1 MNSKTLNIETP
12 NEENHLVTKNAIKEI
27 NGIAKLFTAEECA
40 DSEQSLKHHFEEK
53 SNSQTDEQNQNPL
66 AKMSTGM
73 LRYDIELMPGGID
86 INGSK
91 CFMLFDPVSDNY
103 FRLTN
108 ENKRI
113 IELIS
118 EDIPVLKFM
127 KKLERHGINV
137 AQEKILQL
145 IGFLHQN
152 NLTLPVA
159 HTTHKR
165 TLTAQ
170 EQMKKMRFKVLLSS
184 YLFFRIP
191 LIKPDKFLNDSVNIV
206 KSVFNRWMLLALI
219 FFATCGYIC
228 VIVNLHKLSNIFIN
242 SITVKGLIRYSIA
255 IMIIKI
261 VHEFAHAYAT
271 KIAGCRVRRMGIALV
286 FFVPRLYSDLTDAWR
301 VSSRKM
307 RFLIDG
313 AGIISEL
320 IIGGIAA
327 LVWANTMTGTTNT
340 VAYYIFA
347 VSILNTIFIN
357 GNPLIRYDGYYML
370 MDALNVDNLQKRSIE
385 MMKYIRHKL
394 FFGIEGKIPDG
405 YYTKAR
411 YSLVVYGI
419 GAYIYRIFLY
429 TSIIMVVYFQFTKAI
444 GIILLFLEV
453 YVLMIMPLQME
464 IKQLSMMKKK
474 MKKKN
479 VLLTTLFTG
488 LILAVLILPLPWS
501 IEMPCITQS
510 NNSSFVYT
518 QVDGFLKDIKIK
530 DGETVASN
538 DIVVTLKN
546 PNIQWQLTEQEQE
559 KKIAQLKLDT
569 LTADKDTLSLTVTQR
584 MIVSKVNES
593 IEELKR
599 QEELQINRAQTSGI
613 FALYDRKLKIG
624 KWLPKG
630 TLIGE
635 IFTPNSIILDAYIV
649 ESDYSKIKKDDK
661 VAFFLDDDLRTYS
674 GTVITVMPVPT
685 ELRPSPLLQPFG
697 GPILCSRTSAT
708 TYNPLKQYYVVK
720 IRPDS
725 IKGNALPNGRTGTVT
740 IKKYS
745 SLTVSMLRNALNI
758 INKELSF

>member
-1 MNSKTLNIETP
+1 MNSKNLNIE
-12 NEENHLVTKNAIKEI
+12 NSDKKSNLAIKNAMKEI
-27 NGIAKLFTAEECA
+27 NGIAKLFTTKECA
-40 DSEQSLKHHFEEK
+40 DSEESLKHHFELKNEP
-53 SNSQTDEQNQNPL
+53 QADEQNQSPL

-73 LRYDIELMPGGID
+73 LRYDIELMAGGID

-91 CFMLFDPVSDNY
+91 CYMLFDPVSDNY

-113 IELIS
+113 IELITD
-118 EDIPVLKFM
+118 DIPILTFI
-127 KKLERHGINV
+127 KKLERHGIKV
-137 AQEKILQL
+137 VQEKLLQL
-145 IGFLHQN
+145 VGFLHQN
-152 NLTLPVA
+152 NLTLPMA

-165 TLTAQ
+165 ILATQ
-170 EQMKKMRFKVLLSS
+170 EQMAKMRFKVLLSS
-184 YLFFRIP
+184 YLFFRVP
-191 LIKPDKFLNDSVNIV
+191 LIKPDKFLNASVNII
-206 KSVFNRWMLLALI
+206 KNVFNRWMLLALV
-219 FFATCGYIC
+219 FFATCGYMC
-228 VIVNLHKLSNIFIN
+228 VIVNFHKLSNIFIN

-255 IMIIKI
+255 IMIIKV

-320 IIGGIAA
+320 VIGGIAA

-385 MMKYIRHKL
+385 MIKYIRHKL

-464 IKQLSMMKKK
+464 IKQLSMMRKK

-518 QVDGFLKDIKIK
+518 QVDGFLKNIAVK
-530 DGETVASN
+530 DGDSIANN
-538 DIVVTLKN
+538 DVVVTLDN
-546 PNIQWQLTEQEQE
+546 PNIQWQLKEQEQE
-559 KKIAQLKLDT
+559 KKIALLKLDT
-569 LTADKDTLSLTVTQR
+569 LTADKETLSMTVTQR
-584 MIVSKVNES
+584 MVISKINKS
-593 IEELKR
+593 IEELQR
-599 QEELQINRAQTSGI
+599 QQELLINKAQTSGT
-613 FALYDRKLKIG
+613 FALYDRKLKVE

-635 IFTPNSIILDAYIV
+635 VFTPNDVILDAYIV

-661 VAFFLDDDLRTYS
+661 VNFFLDDDLRTYS
-674 GTVITVMPVPT
+674 GKVIAVMLVAT

-720 IRPDS
+720 IKPDN
-725 IKGNALPNGRTGTVT
+725 IRGRELPNGRTGTVT